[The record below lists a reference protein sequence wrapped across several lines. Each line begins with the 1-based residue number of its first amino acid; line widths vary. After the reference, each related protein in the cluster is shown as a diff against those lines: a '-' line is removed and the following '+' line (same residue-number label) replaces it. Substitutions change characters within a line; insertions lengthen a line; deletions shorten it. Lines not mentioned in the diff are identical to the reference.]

1 MNIAII
7 PARQGSKR
15 IKEKN
20 IKKFLG
26 KPIISYAI
34 KKAISSKLFDYV
46 VVSTDSLKIKKISE
60 KFGAKVFF
68 LRPKKISNDKA
79 KTQDVIKHALRWFK
93 KKIFNLIT
101 YVVFILHQY

>member
-20 IKKFLG
+20 IKNFLG

-34 KKAISSKLFDYV
+34 KKALSTKLFNYV

-60 KFGAKVFF
+60 KLEQKFF
-68 LRPKKISNDKA
+68 
-79 KTQDVIKHALRWFK
+79 F
-93 KKIFNLIT
+93 
-101 YVVFILHQY
+101 

>member
-26 KPIISYAI
+26 KPIISYTI
-34 KKAISSKLFDYV
+34 KKVKSSKLFDYV

-68 LRPKKISNDKA
+68 
-79 KTQDVIKHALRWFK
+79 
-93 KKIFNLIT
+93 
-101 YVVFILHQY
+101 

>member
-26 KPIISYAI
+26 KPIISYTI
-34 KKAISSKLFDYV
+34 KKAKSSKLFDYV
-46 VVSTDSLKIKKISE
+46 V
-60 KFGAKVFF
+60 FG
-68 LRPKKISNDKA
+68 
-79 KTQDVIKHALRWFK
+79 T
-93 KKIFNLIT
+93 
-101 YVVFILHQY
+101 

>member
-26 KPIISYAI
+26 KPIISYTI
-34 KKAISSKLFDYV
+34 KKVKSSKLFDYV
-46 VVSTDSLKIKKISE
+46 VVSTDSLKIKKFQKSLE
-60 KFGAKVFF
+60 QKFFF
-68 LRPKKISNDKA
+68 
-79 KTQDVIKHALRWFK
+79 
-93 KKIFNLIT
+93 
-101 YVVFILHQY
+101 